1 MTQCLVVELKS
12 LREEDRNGMEE
23 DLSAE
28 SFIRLSNDVVTSGSI
43 ISSTDFHF
51 DMSNYVGN
59 NIADDEDDPDDEI
72 D

>member
-1 MTQCLVVELKS
+1 MTQCLVVQLKS

-28 SFIRLSNDVVTSGSI
+28 SFIRLNNDIVTSGSI

>member
-28 SFIRLSNDVVTSGSI
+28 FSR
-43 ISSTDFHF
+43 
-51 DMSNYVGN
+51 
-59 NIADDEDDPDDEI
+59 DDEDDPDDEI

>member
-1 MTQCLVVELKS
+1 MTQCLVVQLKS
-12 LREEDRNGMEE
+12 LREEDRNGIEE

-28 SFIRLSNDVVTSGSI
+28 SFIRLNNDVVTSGSI

>member
-1 MTQCLVVELKS
+1 MTQCLVVQLKS

-23 DLSAE
+23 DLSTE
-28 SFIRLSNDVVTSGSI
+28 SFIRLNNDVVTSGSI

>member
-28 SFIRLSNDVVTSGSI
+28 SFIRLNNDVVTSGSI

>member
-1 MTQCLVVELKS
+1 MIQYLVVELKR

-28 SFIRLSNDVVTSGSI
+28 SFIRLNNDVVTSGSI

-59 NIADDEDDPDDEI
+59 NIADDEDDPDHEI

>member
-1 MTQCLVVELKS
+1 MTQCLVVQLKS
-12 LREEDRNGMEE
+12 LWEEDRNGMEE

-28 SFIRLSNDVVTSGSI
+28 SFIRLNNDVVTSGSI

>member
-12 LREEDRNGMEE
+12 LREKDRNGMEE

-28 SFIRLSNDVVTSGSI
+28 SFIRLNNDVVTSGSI

>member
-1 MTQCLVVELKS
+1 
-12 LREEDRNGMEE
+12 MEE

-28 SFIRLSNDVVTSGSI
+28 SFIRLNNDVVTSGSI

-51 DMSNYVGN
+51 DMPNYVGN

>member
-1 MTQCLVVELKS
+1 MTQCLVVQLKS
-12 LREEDRNGMEE
+12 LREEDRNSIEE

-28 SFIRLSNDVVTSGSI
+28 SFIRLNNDVVTSGSI

>member
-1 MTQCLVVELKS
+1 MTQCLVVQLKS

-28 SFIRLSNDVVTSGSI
+28 SFIRLNNEVVTSGSI

>member
-1 MTQCLVVELKS
+1 MIQYLVVELKR

-28 SFIRLSNDVVTSGSI
+28 SFIRLNNDVVTSGSI

-51 DMSNYVGN
+51 DMLNYVGN
-59 NIADDEDDPDDEI
+59 NIADDEDDPDHEI

>member
-1 MTQCLVVELKS
+1 MTQCLVVQLKS

-28 SFIRLSNDVVTSGSI
+28 SFIRLNNDVVTSGSI

>member
-1 MTQCLVVELKS
+1 MTQCLVVQLKS
-12 LREEDRNGMEE
+12 LREKDRNGMEE

-28 SFIRLSNDVVTSGSI
+28 SFIRLNNDVVTSGSI

>member
-1 MTQCLVVELKS
+1 MIQYLVVELKR
-12 LREEDRNGMEE
+12 LREEDLNGMEE

-28 SFIRLSNDVVTSGSI
+28 SFIRLNNDVVTSGSI

-59 NIADDEDDPDDEI
+59 NIADDEDDPDHDI

>member
-28 SFIRLSNDVVTSGSI
+28 SFIRLNNDVVTSGSI

-51 DMSNYVGN
+51 DMLNYVGN
-59 NIADDEDDPDDEI
+59 NIADDEDDPDHEI

>member
-1 MTQCLVVELKS
+1 
-12 LREEDRNGMEE
+12 MEE

-28 SFIRLSNDVVTSGSI
+28 SFIRLNNDVVTSGSI